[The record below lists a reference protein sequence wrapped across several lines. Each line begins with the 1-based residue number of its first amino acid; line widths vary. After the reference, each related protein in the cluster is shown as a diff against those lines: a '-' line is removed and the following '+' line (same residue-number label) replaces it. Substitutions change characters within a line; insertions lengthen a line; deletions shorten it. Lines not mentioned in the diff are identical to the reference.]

1 MASRRYTIGRLG
13 LLLTLAF
20 VGVALAGIV
29 AVSVLATRSA
39 DLDIVNLVRQRE
51 QTIATSAAAGIE
63 VAYQGAATPPASAGS
78 AWQRV
83 ELRPIFAVLSGEGA
97 SAEVRDLNGTA
108 VGRSPGYFRV
118 SPAAAITRPLT
129 VAGQPVGS
137 VTVRYDF
144 QISSIAATFDR
155 HRWRDRITA
164 AGFASLLALAVGL
177 ILSRWITTPVEAV
190 LVALRIRGE
199 GDRSYRIS
207 DQDMRGL
214 RLLRELP
221 AAFNNSVDLSDA
233 RLRAHRNL
241 IADVAH
247 ELRTPVAI
255 LQASHE
261 AMLDGVTEPS
271 PENLAS
277 LRDEVLRL
285 ARRVEDLQHLA
296 SAEAAAMQLRLVSA
310 DLADVAGS
318 AATALADAFGAAE
331 IRLEQRLTPAP
342 VRCDPDRIREVVI
355 NLMTNALKFTPP
367 GGHVVLAAGPDRDGG
382 AAVLTVTDTG
392 IGIPPDEL
400 PHVTER
406 FFRGRRSAEMA
417 RGSGIGLTI
426 VSELVRAHQG
436 RVEFASTSGQG
447 TEVTVTL
454 PQADLSTA

>member
-20 VGVALAGIV
+20 VGVALAAILV
-29 AVSVLATRSA
+29 DAILSSRSGNR
-39 DLDIVNLVRQRE
+39 DIANLVQHRE
-51 QTIATSAAAGIE
+51 QTIAASAAAGIE
-63 VAYQGAATPPASAGS
+63 AAYQSAATPRPPSGS
-78 AWQRV
+78 RWQRADLMPV
-83 ELRPIFAVLSGEGA
+83 FAVLRGEGA
-97 SAEVRDLNGTA
+97 SAEVRDLTGTV
-108 VGRSPGYFRV
+108 VGYSPGYYRI
-118 SPAAAITRPLT
+118 SPSAEIAQPITVDGR
-129 VAGQPVGS
+129 QVGS

-144 QISSIAATFDR
+144 QISSIVATFEG
-155 HRWRDRITA
+155 HRWRDRISA
-164 AGFASLLALAVGL
+164 GGFASLLALAVAL
-177 ILSRWITTPVEAV
+177 ILSRWITAPVEAV

-261 AMLDGVTEPS
+261 AMLDGITEPS

-285 ARRVEDLQHLA
+285 ASRVEDLQHLA
-296 SAEAAAMQLRLVSA
+296 SAESAAMQLRLADA
-310 DLADVAGS
+310 DLAEIAGS
-318 AATALADAFGAAE
+318 AATALADAFAAAE
-331 IRLEQRLTPAP
+331 IGLGQRLTPVR
-342 VRCDPDRIREVVI
+342 VRCDPDRMREVVI

-367 GGHVVLAAGPDRDGG
+367 GGHVVLAAGPGRDGG

-436 RVEFASTSGQG
+436 RVEFASTPGQG

-454 PQADLSTA
+454 PLADLSTA

>member
-108 VGRSPGYFRV
+108 IGRSPGYFRV

-367 GGHVVLAAGPDRDGG
+367 GGRVVLETGPDRAGG
-382 AAVLTVTDTG
+382 AVLTVTDTG
-392 IGIPPDEL
+392 VGIPPDEL

-426 VSELVRAHQG
+426 VSELVGAHQG
-436 RVEFASTSGQG
+436 QIGFASMPGEG
-447 TEVTVTL
+447 TRVTVTL
-454 PQADLSTA
+454 PASEPGDA

>member
-13 LLLTLAF
+13 MLLTLAI
-20 VGVALAGIV
+20 VGVALAAIV
-29 AVSVLATRSA
+29 VDAVLASRSSNR
-39 DLDIVNLVRQRE
+39 DIANLVRHRE
-51 QTIATSAAAGIE
+51 QTIAASAATGIGA
-63 VAYQGAATPPASAGS
+63 AYQSAATRQAPAGS
-78 AWQRV
+78 GWQRV
-83 ELRPIFAVLSGEGA
+83 DLKPVFAVLVGEGA
-97 SAEVRDLNGTA
+97 SAEVRDLTGA
-108 VGRSPGYFRV
+108 VVGHSPGYYRI
-118 SPAAAITRPLT
+118 SPSAEIAQPIM
-129 VAGQPVGS
+129 VAGRQVGS

-144 QISSIAATFDR
+144 QISSIVATFEG
-155 HRWRDRITA
+155 HRWRDRISA
-164 AGFASLLALAVGL
+164 AGFASLLALVVAL
-177 ILSRWITTPVEAV
+177 ILSRWITAPVEAV

-207 DQDMRGL
+207 EQDMRGL

-285 ARRVEDLQHLA
+285 ASRVEDLQHLA
-296 SAEAAAMQLRLVSA
+296 SAESAAMQLRLADA
-310 DLADVAGS
+310 DLAEIVGS
-318 AATALADAFGAAE
+318 AATALADAFAAAE
-331 IRLEQRLTPAP
+331 IGLEQRLTPVR
-342 VRCDPDRIREVVI
+342 VRCDPDRMREVVI

>member
-108 VGRSPGYFRV
+108 IGRSPGYFRV

-367 GGHVVLAAGPDRDGG
+367 GGRVVLAAGPDQGG
-382 AAVLTVTDTG
+382 DAAVLTVTDTG